1 MEHHR
6 WFRWTRSMAII
17 LGFVVPMAGALPARA
32 ANTLGDPLAPSD
44 TNDEASYRKTVRDGV
59 AEYDAG
65 HFEEARSLFRRAHE
79 TNPNARTFRGI
90 GMASFELR
98 DYIAAWRYLSA
109 ALQDKRKPLSPA
121 QRKDVQD
128 LLDRSRM
135 FLDVYTVRV
144 VPRTA
149 RLTVDGRAPEFEPD
163 GTLLFGFGA
172 HTIAASAPGMATH
185 TESMNV
191 RGGARKEL
199 LLSLEPAPVLGAHPA
214 DAASP
219 VTVMKAAPPPRAS
232 NRAAAAWLWAGA
244 GAAVV
249 AAGAG
254 AYWIKQASELH
265 SCHNPP
271 ASDLHCR
278 TTTEGTLSTE
288 RNVAM
293 GVTLGTG
300 AAALTMALIG
310 FLTWKSGPSPAQHG
324 SGLACI
330 ASPSGITC
338 GGAF

>member
-1 MEHHR
+1 MENHR
-6 WFRWTRSMAII
+6 LLRWTRSLAVVVGV
-17 LGFVVPMAGALPARA
+17 LGPMVCAFPARA
-32 ANTLGDPLAPSD
+32 ADTVADPFGPSD
-44 TNDEASYRKTVRDGV
+44 ATDEAVYRKTIRDGV

-98 DYIAAWRYLSA
+98 DYVAAWRYLSV

-135 FLDVYTVRV
+135 FVDVYTVRV

-149 RLTVDGRAPEFEPD
+149 RLAVDGRAPEFEPD
-163 GTLLFGFGA
+163 GSLLFGFGA

-185 TESMNV
+185 SEAINV

-199 LLSLEPAPVLGAHPA
+199 LLSLEPAPRLGADPA
-214 DAASP
+214 GAASP
-219 VTVMKAAPPPRAS
+219 ATVMKEATHPRAS
-232 NRAAAAWLWAGA
+232 NTAAKAWLWSSA
-244 GAAVV
+244 GAALV

-254 AYWIKQASELH
+254 AYWIKQDSELS
-265 SCHNPP
+265 SCNHPP
-271 ASDLHCR
+271 DSGWHC
-278 TTTEGTLSTE
+278 TTKGTLSTE

-310 FLTWKSGPSPAQHG
+310 ILTWHSGPPPAQPH
-324 SGLACI
+324 SDLACI
-330 ASPSGITC
+330 ASPWGITC
-338 GGAF
+338 GKRF

>member
-6 WFRWTRSMAII
+6 WFRWTRSMAIV
-17 LGFVVPMAGALPARA
+17 LGFVAPMAGALPARA
-32 ANTLGDPLAPSD
+32 ANPLGDPFTPSD
-44 TNDEASYRKTVRDGV
+44 TTDEASYRKTIRDGV

-98 DYIAAWRYLSA
+98 DYIAAWRYLSV

-149 RLTVDGRAPEFEPD
+149 RLTIDGRAPEFEPD

-172 HTIAASAPGMATH
+172 HTITASAPGMATH
-185 TESMNV
+185 SESMNV

-214 DAASP
+214 DAALP

-232 NRAAAAWLWAGA
+232 NTAAKAWLWSSA

-254 AYWIKQASELH
+254 AYWIKQASELS
-265 SCHNPP
+265 SCRSP
-271 ASDLHCR
+271 ASGWRC
-278 TTTEGTLSTE
+278 TTEGTLSTQ

-310 FLTWKSGPSPAQHG
+310 ILTWKSGPPPAQHG

-330 ASPSGITC
+330 ASLSGITC
-338 GGAF
+338 GEAF